1 MTNKLESIEGIGR
14 NYATTLRQAG
24 VKSCEDL
31 LAQGQ
36 TKHGRQLIS
45 AKCGISE
52 ALILKWVNMAD
63 LFRVKGIASQYSQ
76 LLEVAGV
83 DTVKELRNR
92 NADNLVAKLKE
103 INKTKFLVRK
113 TPSMTQVRNWIEQTK
128 SLPPAITY

>member
-14 NYATTLRQAG
+14 SYAAMLRQAG
-24 VKSCEDL
+24 IKSCEDL
-31 LAQGQ
+31 LTRGM
-36 TKHGRQLIS
+36 TKHGRQLMS

-52 ALILKWVNMAD
+52 TLILKWVNMAD

-103 INKTKFLVRK
+103 INETKFLVRK
-113 TPSMTQVRNWIEQTK
+113 TPSMSQVQNWIEQTK
-128 SLPPAITY
+128 SLPPAVTY